1 MGNSVVPI
9 CETGNVSSCE
19 ISLRRNELMKYI
31 VYGAGTPIE
40 VEALSP
46 EIAEAEVIRD
56 HGVALESLV
65 VVRKS
70 DVMLHRRRSS

>member
-1 MGNSVVPI
+1 MGDSVVPI
-9 CETGNVSSCE
+9 GEIGNGSSRE

-46 EIAEAEVIRD
+46 EIAEAEVIKD

>member
-1 MGNSVVPI
+1 MGDSVVPI
-9 CETGNVSSCE
+9 GEIGNGSGSEVG
-19 ISLRRNELMKYI
+19 LRRNELMKYI
-31 VYGAGTPIE
+31 VYGAGSPIE

>member
-1 MGNSVVPI
+1 MGDSVVPI
-9 CETGNVSSCE
+9 GEIGNVSSRE
-19 ISLRRNELMKYI
+19 SSLRRNELMKYI

-46 EIAEAEVIRD
+46 EIAEAEVIKD

>member
-1 MGNSVVPI
+1 MGDSVVPI
-9 CETGNVSSCE
+9 GEIGNVSGSKS
-19 ISLRRNELMKYI
+19 SLRRNELMKYI

-40 VEALSP
+40 VDALSP
-46 EIAEAEVIRD
+46 EIAEAVVIRD
-56 HGVALESLV
+56 YGVELENLV

>member
-1 MGNSVVPI
+1 
-9 CETGNVSSCE
+9 
-19 ISLRRNELMKYI
+19 MKYI

-40 VEALSP
+40 VDALSP
-46 EIAEAEVIRD
+46 EIAEAVVIRD
-56 HGVALESLV
+56 YGVALENLV